1 MSGAGFIGEVIWSDR
16 GMPSLDTRA
25 LVWEG
30 IEGGAAMPH
39 PDLGLLVSRVIAE
52 QAPVIVDLGGTAA
65 PTIGHFLGLP
75 LMSSERMV
83 GLVGLA
89 APAEPYRHEWITQ
102 LQPLLSACA
111 SIVESLQSSSD
122 RHRLLGELEH
132 TAGFLQAIING
143 SSHGILVID
152 QSSRVVTANP
162 AAHQLLAAEP
172 DTLIGH
178 DVGEFASADQSRRLN
193 TLLRRALRDGLP
205 DKVSPFVSSITGFDG
220 GMRPVEV
227 AVGEM
232 RVADQRCL
240 VVMLLD
246 VSQRLQAQ
254 AALARAAEI
263 IDSTPDLIVWA
274 DPEGRVIFLNEG
286 GRTMLGLGHDDDA
299 HALSVESLAQDPDQ
313 MAAILAAAAET
324 GVWRG
329 ELALS
334 TMEGEPVPVSVV
346 AIIDENYVA
355 LLARDLTERHEIERL
370 KEAFVANVSHEL
382 RTPLTAVIG
391 YLELLEEGILG
402 DLSVEQSDAV
412 GIMKRN
418 GDRLLDLIGD
428 ILLIGSMDA
437 GSTSAR
443 RPVDLARVVADVVR
457 STAAT
462 RERRGLNI
470 EVDADPTP
478 DLRGDDGEL
487 KTVVTNLVGN
497 AMKFTPSGGTI
508 RVSVRNTE
516 EGVRLEVS
524 DNGVGIAPEELEF
537 VFRRFY
543 RGNDARTSEVQG
555 AGLGLAIVHGVVQ
568 RHAGS
573 VDIESTVGTG
583 TKITVVLPPE
593 EKGSR

>member
-1 MSGAGFIGEVIWSDR
+1 
-16 GMPSLDTRA
+16 
-25 LVWEG
+25 
-30 IEGGAAMPH
+30 
-39 PDLGLLVSRVIAE
+39 
-52 QAPVIVDLGGTAA
+52 
-65 PTIGHFLGLP
+65 
-75 LMSSERMV
+75 
-83 GLVGLA
+83 
-89 APAEPYRHEWITQ
+89 
-102 LQPLLSACA
+102 
-111 SIVESLQSSSD
+111 
-122 RHRLLGELEH
+122 
-132 TAGFLQAIING
+132 
-143 SSHGILVID
+143 
-152 QSSRVVTANP
+152 
-162 AAHQLLAAEP
+162 
-172 DTLIGH
+172 
-178 DVGEFASADQSRRLN
+178 
-193 TLLRRALRDGLP
+193 
-205 DKVSPFVSSITGFDG
+205 
-220 GMRPVEV
+220 
-227 AVGEM
+227 
-232 RVADQRCL
+232 
-240 VVMLLD
+240 
-246 VSQRLQAQ
+246 
-254 AALARAAEI
+254 
-263 IDSTPDLIVWA
+263 
-274 DPEGRVIFLNEG
+274 
-286 GRTMLGLGHDDDA
+286 
-299 HALSVESLAQDPDQ
+299 
-313 MAAILAAAAET
+313 
-324 GVWRG
+324 
-329 ELALS
+329 
-334 TMEGEPVPVSVV
+334 VSVV